1 MSNKRIEKNLRNT
14 EITQLFKMEKR
25 ESAILI
31 VNIPLGLIKGQ
42 IINYPVLYYQDES
55 KRQISSYLNL
65 KCKKNRFW

>member
-1 MSNKRIEKNLRNT
+1 MSNKRIEKHLRNT
-14 EITQLFKMEKR
+14 EITQLFKVEKR

-42 IINYPVLYYQDES
+42 IINYPVLYYQEES

-65 KCKKNRFW
+65 KFKKK

>member
-1 MSNKRIEKNLRNT
+1 MSNKRTEKHLRNT
-14 EITQLFKMEKR
+14 EITQLFKVEKR

-42 IINYPVLYYQDES
+42 IINYPVLYYQEES

-65 KCKKNRFW
+65 KFKKK

>member
-42 IINYPVLYYQDES
+42 TN
-55 KRQISSYLNL
+55 N
-65 KCKKNRFW
+65 